1 MCTSLS
7 PTQHVRLVADL
18 PASRNKDEIVLE
30 RLKPAALVVFGAPR
44 EKFSATEVCVGS
56 RRPVGLHLCA
66 LYSRACARRQFEA
79 IKTYVNE
86 GGSALF
92 MLGEGG
98 ESRYGTNINYLLEQ
112 FGIAVNSDSVVRTV
126 YYKYLHP
133 KEVFISNGILNKE
146 IGAAASK
153 LSGRS
158 RSRCVWRGC
167 ECDWRHRVC
176 SPSPRGCRCVC
187 LAVDPTTWC
196 LPRGCWR
203 MMQRTTGAWLVRR
216 GFVGRACSPP
226 VVLGCSACAVAWTL
240 CTLAARR

>member
-1 MCTSLS
+1 M
-7 PTQHVRLVADL
+7 VADL

-56 RRPVGLHLCA
+56 RPVGLHLCA

-158 RSRCVWRGC
+158 RSRCVCRGC

-176 SPSPRGCRCVC
+176 SPSPR
-187 LAVDPTTWC
+187 C
-196 LPRGCWR
+196 LPLCVPCSGPNNLVPATRLLADDAANHGCV
-203 MMQRTTGAWLVRR
+203 AVPACF
-216 GFVGRACSPP
+216 GFVGRSCSPP
-226 VVLGCSACAVAWTL
+226 VVLGCSTCAVAWTL